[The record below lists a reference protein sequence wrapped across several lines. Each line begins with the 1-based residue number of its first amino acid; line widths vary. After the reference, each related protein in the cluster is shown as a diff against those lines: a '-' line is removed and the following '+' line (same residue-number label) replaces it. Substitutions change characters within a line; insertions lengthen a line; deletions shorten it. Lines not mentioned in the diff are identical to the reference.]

1 MTRAFTLAQ
10 LRYFEAVAECEN
22 ITEAAARLSV
32 AQSTISTALGLLEES
47 LGVQLF
53 IRQPNRSLVLSPAGR
68 RLAAENSAFLDHAD
82 ALAATAQGLSS
93 ALTGSVRVGIYA
105 PIAPFRLPGILV
117 EFERQYPEVGVEFFE
132 ADLATLQSAL
142 RDGECEI
149 ALMYAHGLGADFES
163 RLLDRVPPHVLVSA
177 EHPAAKLGEPVRL
190 KDFADEPYIRL
201 DLPHSRKY
209 YDDLFSM
216 AGVQPQVRHSFYGY
230 ETVRS
235 FVGMG
240 HGYTLLNQWHVPQT
254 YARALTASLP
264 LTDDFPPIEVILAWP
279 EQLRLTRRARAF
291 AEVCE
296 GLYNQKGNAE
306 SAPALL

>member
-22 ITEAAARLSV
+22 ITEAAARLNV
-32 AQSTISTALGLLEES
+32 AQSTISTALGLLEETF
-47 LGVQLF
+47 GVQLF
-53 IRQPNRSLVLSPAGR
+53 IRQPNRSLVLSPAGK

-82 ALAATAQGLSS
+82 ELYASARGIGG
-93 ALTGSVRVGIYA
+93 ALTGSVRVGTYA
-105 PIAPFRLPGILV
+105 PIAPFRLPGILA
-117 EFERQYPEVGVEFFE
+117 EFEKQYPEVQVEFLE

-142 RDGECEI
+142 RNGECEI
-149 ALMYAHGLGADFES
+149 ALMYAHGLGSDFETL
-163 RLLDRVPPHVLVSA
+163 LLDKVPPHVLVSA
-177 EHPAAKLGEPVRL
+177 EHPAARRGKSVQLR
-190 KDFADEPYIRL
+190 DFAEEPYIKL
-201 DLPHSRKY
+201 DLPHTRNY
-209 YDDLFSM
+209 YENLFSI
-216 AGVQPQVRHSFYGY
+216 AGVEPRLRHSFYGY

-264 LTDDFPPIEVILAWP
+264 LTDDFPPIEVVLAWP
-279 EQLRLTRRARAF
+279 EQLRLTRRAQAF

-296 GLYNQKGNAE
+296 GLYRRRHVGPGDE
-306 SAPALL
+306 L

>member
-10 LRYFEAVAECEN
+10 LRYFEAVADCES
-22 ITEAAARLSV
+22 ITEAAARLNV
-32 AQSTISTALGLLEES
+32 AQSTVSTALGLLEES

-53 IRQPNRSLVLSPAGR
+53 IRQPNRTLVLSSAGR

-82 ALAATAQGLSS
+82 ALYASAQGVSN

-117 EFERQYPEVGVEFFE
+117 EFEQQYPEVQVDFFE
-132 ADLATLQSAL
+132 ADLATLQTAL
-142 RDGECEI
+142 LSGECEI
-149 ALMYAHGLGADFES
+149 ALMYAHGLGPEFEA
-163 RLLDRVPPHVLVSA
+163 RLLDQVPPHVLVSA
-177 EHPAAKLGEPVRL
+177 EHAAARRGRSVSLA
-190 KDFADEPYIRL
+190 DFADEPYIRL

-209 YDDLFSM
+209 YEDLFGI
-216 AGVQPQVRHSFYGY
+216 AGVRPKLRHSFTGY

-254 YARALTASLP
+254 YAGALTASLP
-264 LTDDFPPIEVILAWP
+264 LTDDFPPIEVVLAWP
-279 EQLRLTRRARAF
+279 GQMRLTRRARAF

-296 GLYNQKGNAE
+296 GLYRQRQQGAGG
-306 SAPALL
+306 AP